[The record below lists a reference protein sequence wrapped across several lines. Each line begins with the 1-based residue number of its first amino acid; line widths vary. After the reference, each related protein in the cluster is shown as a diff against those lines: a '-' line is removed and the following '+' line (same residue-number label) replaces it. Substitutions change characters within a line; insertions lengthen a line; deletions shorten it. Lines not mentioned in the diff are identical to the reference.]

1 MSEELYE
8 NYPFSTFCL
17 ASLIS
22 LLSFV
27 LGALIFY
34 LIGGTLLGAIYF
46 VVALMS
52 LVPSMR
58 FRCAYCY
65 YYGKRCST
73 GLGMFASFLF
83 KKRDSSEFSNSKYV
97 TPVLIVS
104 FSVLLL
110 PIIAAIIFMLLDF
123 SLNLLLL
130 FLLYFIIAFVS
141 GLLMRKNLICKHC
154 KQGELG
160 CPAYEGMKGKK
171 AS

>member
-17 ASLIS
+17 ASITS
-22 LLSFV
+22 LLNFA

-34 LIGGTLLGAIYF
+34 LIGGTLLGVAYF
-46 VVALMS
+46 VIALMS
-52 LVPSMR
+52 IVPSMR

-73 GLGMFASFLF
+73 GLGILAGFLF
-83 KKRDSSEFSNSKYV
+83 KKRDSGEFNNSKYV
-97 TPVLIVS
+97 TPVAIIS

-130 FLLYFIIAFVS
+130 FLFYFIIAFVS

-154 KQGELG
+154 KQGQLG
-160 CPAYEGMKGKK
+160 CPAYEGMKGKRG
-171 AS
+171 